1 MKRMKCNLSQRFEV
15 VLDSDLIDRVGE
27 ELSGIV
33 KPGKVMIVADEAVAG
48 LFGGRVKTSLEAAGF
63 EASVF
68 PFAQG
73 ENSKTLKTVEQL
85 AAALS
90 DGLFSKSDLIVGLGG
105 GVAMDLAAMTA
116 MLYYRGT
123 RRAFIPTTLTAAIAA
138 AIGGKIGIDGN
149 GVKNLLGGF
158 RQPVGVYVDTKIL
171 SELKRSVFMQGMAEA
186 VKYAFVGDKKL
197 FARLVE
203 GQFDLEDMVAALYPP
218 EIRVRQRR

>member
-1 MKRMKCNLSQRFEV
+1 MKCNLSQRFEV

-116 MLYYRGT
+116 ML
-123 RRAFIPTTLTAAIAA
+123 
-138 AIGGKIGIDGN
+138 
-149 GVKNLLGGF
+149 
-158 RQPVGVYVDTKIL
+158 
-171 SELKRSVFMQGMAEA
+171 
-186 VKYAFVGDKKL
+186 
-197 FARLVE
+197 
-203 GQFDLEDMVAALYPP
+203 
-218 EIRVRQRR
+218 